1 MKKRI
6 LALTLSL
13 VMVMSLGSTALATS
27 INGFSDVDSSAWYA
41 NAVKYVTDNKYFQ
54 GKTTTQFAP
63 NDTMTRGMF
72 VTVLGRFA
80 KVDSTVWIEGEIT
93 KSNINVRANAST
105 DSAYVTSLTTGD
117 IVYVLGYTNG
127 WYHIK
132 TKSGQS
138 GYVRNDLMQWKSKFS
153 DLSLLQYYTPYV
165 HWAYA
170 NGIVNGMGERKFAP
184 ESSISR
190 EQICTMLYKYKT
202 VNNIYLPAVN
212 AKTVFS
218 DDSKIS
224 SWAKEAVYSM
234 QQAGVIG
241 GRTDGNF
248 DPKTGA
254 SRSEVA
260 AILQRFADATTSE
273 EDNKTPFEYTLFGN
287 VVKETTPVTE
297 TWFDTACF
305 IGHSMLEALGPT
317 NAKYFS
323 GADFLTKSGATCNTL
338 LSYDQFSYKKNGES
352 TVGTLKQ
359 ALGAKKYKQVY
370 VMLGINEIAEDSAHF
385 SSQMTELVQ
394 LISDCQPSANIYLIS
409 VTPVCEGAKKPVMS
423 SPTSGSDV
431 QPQDSLCTV
440 EDVVKFNTTLQ
451 VISINKNC
459 YYLDVFGSFVA
470 HNGYAKTEYMAD
482 DIHLNAAGNQ
492 LFRDYL
498 LSHTVAAQPDTP
510 EENGLSSLQK
520 MVTQELETQ
529 KGGWSVVVTNLATKE
544 QIACKNTETA
554 NTTVPAANLIDLYTA
569 AAVYDRIA
577 AETMADSDI
586 LQAAIKNMI
595 IENNDDATNTV
606 LRLLGD
612 GDTSAG
618 MQRVNTYCQNN
629 GYSATAINHLAGS
642 SSYEKENF
650 TSAADCNALLIAIY
664 NKTCAG
670 AEKLLS
676 LLQQQTTHDKISA
689 GLPAGAELTIGGKI
703 GVQTGIAMHDVAIV
717 TGKNISYALSIL
729 TENTKDEQVTEKEI
743 SRISTLVYMGLS

>member
-1 MKKRI
+1 MKKRVLA
-6 LALTLSL
+6 LALTL
-13 VMVMSLGSTALATS
+13 VMVMSLGSTALAAN
-27 INGFSDVDSSAWYA
+27 INGFTDVDSSAWYA

-93 KSNINVRANAST
+93 KSNINVRASAST

-117 IVYVLGYTNG
+117 IVYVWGYTNG

-132 TKSGQS
+132 TKAGQT

-165 HWAYA
+165 HWAYT

-202 VNNIYLPAVN
+202 ANNIYLPGVN
-212 AKTVFS
+212 TKTVFS

-234 QQAGVIG
+234 QQAGIIG
-241 GRTDGNF
+241 GRTDGSF

-260 AILQRFADATTSE
+260 AILQRFADAITSE
-273 EDNKTPFEYTLFGN
+273 EDNKAPFEYTLFGN

-297 TWFDTACF
+297 SWFDNACF

-323 GADFLTKSGATCNTL
+323 GADFFVKSGATCNTL
-338 LSYDQFSYKKNGES
+338 LSYDQFSYKKNGEA
-352 TVGTLKQ
+352 TTGTLEQ
-359 ALGAKKYKQVY
+359 ALGAKKYKQIY
-370 VMLGINEIAEDSAHF
+370 VMLGINEIAEDSTHF
-385 SSQMTELVQ
+385 SSNMTDLVK
-394 LISDCQPSANIYLIS
+394 LISTCQPSANIYLIS
-409 VTPVCEGAKKPVMS
+409 VTPVREGAKKPVMS
-423 SPTSGSDV
+423 SQASGSDV
-431 QPQDSLCTV
+431 QPQDSACTV

-451 VISINKNC
+451 VISVNRNC

-510 EENGLSSLQK
+510 EENGLAALQK
-520 MVTQELETQ
+520 TIAQELETQ
-529 KGGWSVVVTNLATKE
+529 DGKWTVAVTNLATKE
-544 QIACKNTETA
+544 QIICKNTETA
-554 NTTVPAANLIDLYTA
+554 NATPAANLIDIYIA
-569 AAVYDRIA
+569 AAVFDRIA
-577 AETMADSDI
+577 EGALTDSAT
-586 LQAAIKNMI
+586 LQAAVKNMI
-595 IENNDDATNTV
+595 ISNNDDATNTV

-612 GDTSAG
+612 GDVSVG
-618 MQRVNTYCQNN
+618 MQRVNAYCQSK
-629 GYSATAINHLAGS
+629 GYSATAVNHLAGS

-650 TSAADCNALLIAIY
+650 TSAADCNALLTAIY

-670 AEKLLS
+670 AENMLS
-676 LLQQQTTHDKISA
+676 LLQQQTIRDKIPA
-689 GLPAGAELTIGGKI
+689 GLPAGAELTIGNKS
-703 GVQTGIAMHDVAIV
+703 GVQTGVATHDIAIITGNDV
-717 TGKNISYALSIL
+717 SYALSIL
-729 TENTKDEQVTEKEI
+729 TENAKDAQATAKEI